1 MKSRDRTI
9 IVFILQ
15 GEVDDD
21 SFLIS
26 MLLGIYVEK
35 KSKTTLKLITISDN
49 FIKEDNLVH
58 KQ

>member
-1 MKSRDRTI
+1 MKSRDLTI
-9 IVFILQ
+9 ILFILQ

-35 KSKTTLKLITISDN
+35 KIQNNIEIDYDKW
-49 FIKEDNLVH
+49 
-58 KQ
+58 

>member
-1 MKSRDRTI
+1 MKSRDLTI

-35 KSKTTLKLITISDN
+35 KIQNNIEIDYDK
-49 FIKEDNLVH
+49 
-58 KQ
+58 

>member
-1 MKSRDRTI
+1 MKSRDLTI

-26 MLLGIYVEK
+26 MLLGTYVEK
-35 KSKTTLKLITISDN
+35 KKIQNNIEIDYDKW
-49 FIKEDNLVH
+49 
-58 KQ
+58 

>member
-1 MKSRDRTI
+1 MKSRDLTI

-21 SFLIS
+21 SFSIS

-35 KSKTTLKLITISDN
+35 KIQNNIEIDYDKW
-49 FIKEDNLVH
+49 
-58 KQ
+58 